1 MGQFELL
8 EFISG
13 IGVFLYGIDQLEKA
27 LRALSSRSLKV
38 MLRKHTTH
46 PLKSILGGT
55 IATAILQSS
64 SVVGLMTLAFVGAG
78 ILDMRNALGIILG
91 SNLGTTFTGW
101 IVATL
106 GFKLS
111 LSAFYLPMLGIGC
124 LGLVTFGDERKLR
137 HYSRLLMG
145 LGLLLMGLVLM
156 KESIEAFSQSFDV
169 SIFKEY
175 GIFVFFIVGV
185 IFTAIIQ
192 SSSAT
197 MMITL
202 SALNAQIIG
211 LDSAAALVI
220 GADLGTT
227 GTVMLGALKGTP
239 IKRQVAAAH
248 FLFNLITDLLALLC
262 LPFLLMIINDIYQ
275 VEDPLLGLVAFHST
289 FNVIGICLFIPFL
302 GKFARMLESMF
313 KEDTSAINLHIKSIP
328 EGEVDEALLAL
339 ESETVHLF
347 SRVFVLNLAC
357 FDIDTSK
364 VKSSKL
370 IGSQAAEAGY
380 LNDTD
385 QFEDGYEDIKQLE
398 GEIVEF
404 SYRVQKGRIDE
415 SQSARIEQLLDTV
428 RNAAYAAKE
437 VKDIRHDLSYIRQS
451 DNLFIFNIYQQI
463 LAQVEAFY
471 SGASDLFNHHNGTV
485 LLENYGELKRHS
497 EENKKSVSKSIYRDS
512 QTHKLTELDLSTM
525 LNTLGEVSLSQ
536 ALLLRAIQSYLF
548 SDESSRNLA
557 SAV

>member
-1 MGQFELL
+1 MDQFEIL

-13 IGVFLYGIDQLEKA
+13 IGVFLFGIDQLEKA
-27 LRALSSRSLKV
+27 LKALSSRTLKV
-38 MLRKHTTH
+38 MLRKHTNH

-55 IATAILQSS
+55 VATAILQSS

-124 LGLVTFGDERKLR
+124 LGLVTFGEDQKLR

-156 KESIEAFSQSFDV
+156 KESIETFSQSFDV
-169 SIFKEY
+169 SIFQEY
-175 GIFVFFIVGV
+175 GVFVFFIVGV

-248 FLFNLITDLLALLC
+248 FFFNLITDLLALLC
-262 LPFLLMIINDIYQ
+262 LPLLLKIINDFYQ

-302 GKFARMLESMF
+302 GKFASMLERMF
-313 KEDTSAINLHIKSIP
+313 SEDTSAINRHIKDIP
-328 EGEVDEALLAL
+328 EGEIEESVIAL
-339 ESETVHLF
+339 EAETIHLF
-347 SRVFVLNLAC
+347 SRVFVLNLEC
-357 FDIDTSK
+357 FNIDASNIK
-364 VKSSKL
+364 PSKL
-370 IGSQAAEAGY
+370 IGSQPADAGY
-380 LNDTD
+380 LNDTN
-385 QFEDGYEDIKQLE
+385 QFDDGYEDIKQLE
-398 GEIVEF
+398 NEIVEF
-404 SYRVQKGRIDE
+404 AYRVRKGRIDPA
-415 SQSARIEQLLDTV
+415 QSARIEQLLETV

-437 VKDIRHDLSYIRQS
+437 VKDIRHDLSYIKQS

-463 LAQVEAFY
+463 LKQVEGFY
-471 SGASDLFNHHNGTV
+471 SEASDLFNHHNTAV
-485 LLENYGELKRHS
+485 LLENYGELKR
-497 EENKKSVSKSIYRDS
+497 NTDDYSKAVTKEVYKDS
-512 QTHKLTELDLSTM
+512 QEHKLTEIDLSTM
-525 LNTLGEVSLSQ
+525 LNTVSEVSLSQ
-536 ALLLRAIQSYLF
+536 TLLLRAMQSYLF
-548 SDESSRNLA
+548 HDESSRALA
-557 SAV
+557 STV

>member
-1 MGQFELL
+1 MDQFEIL

-13 IGVFLYGIDQLEKA
+13 IGIFLFGIDQLEKA
-27 LRALSSRSLKV
+27 LKALSSRSLKV

-55 IATAILQSS
+55 VATAILQSS

-111 LSAFYLPMLGIGC
+111 LSAFYLPMLGLGC
-124 LGLVTFGDERKLR
+124 LGLVSFGYEQRLR
-137 HYSRLLMG
+137 HFSRLLMG

-156 KESIEAFSQSFDV
+156 KESIETFSQSFDV
-169 SIFKEY
+169 SVFKEY

-227 GTVMLGALKGTP
+227 GTVLLGALKGTP

-248 FLFNLITDLLALLC
+248 FFFNLITDLLALLC
-262 LPFLLMIINDIYQ
+262 LPLLLKIINDVYQ

-302 GKFARMLESMF
+302 GKFASMLESMF
-313 KEDTSAINLHIKSIP
+313 KEDTSVINRHIKAIP
-328 EGEVDEALLAL
+328 EGEVEESMIAL
-339 ESETVHLF
+339 ESETIHLF

-357 FDIDTSK
+357 FNIDNSK
-364 VKSSKL
+364 IKTSKL
-370 IGSQAAEAGY
+370 IGNQAAEAGY

-385 QFEDGYEDIKQLE
+385 QFDDGYEDIKQLE

-404 SYRVQKGRIDE
+404 SYRLQKGRIDAV
-415 SQSARIEQLLDTV
+415 QSARIEQLLESV

-451 DNLFIFNIYQQI
+451 DNLFIYNNYQKI
-463 LAQVEAFY
+463 LEQVEGFY
-471 SGASDLFNHHNGTV
+471 SEASDLFNHHNAVV
-485 LLENYGELKRHS
+485 LLENYAELKRNTDEH
-497 EENKKSVSKSIYRDS
+497 NKVVTKLIYKDS
-512 QTHKLTELDLSTM
+512 QAHKLTELDLSTM
-525 LNTLGEVSLSQ
+525 LNTLGEVTLSQ
-536 ALLLRAIQSYLF
+536 TLLLRAMQSYLF
-548 SDESSRNLA
+548 SDESSRTLA
-557 SAV
+557 YSV

>member
-1 MGQFELL
+1 MDQFELL

-13 IGVFLYGIDQLEKA
+13 IGIFLFGIDQLEKA
-27 LRALSSRSLKV
+27 LKALSSRSLKV

-55 IATAILQSS
+55 VATAILQSS

-124 LGLVTFGDERKLR
+124 LGLVTFGDGQKLR

-156 KESIEAFSQSFDV
+156 KESIEAFSKSFDV
-169 SIFKEY
+169 SVFQEY
-175 GIFVFFIVGV
+175 GIFVFFLVGV
-185 IFTAIIQ
+185 VFTAIIQ

-262 LPFLLMIINDIYQ
+262 LPLLLMIINDVYQ

-302 GKFARMLESMF
+302 GKFASMLESMF
-313 KEDTSAINLHIKSIP
+313 KEDTSVVNCHIKAIP
-328 EGEVDEALLAL
+328 EAEVDEAMIAL
-339 ESETVHLF
+339 EAETVHLF
-347 SRVFVLNLAC
+347 SRVFVLNLDC
-357 FDIDTSK
+357 FAIDSRK
-364 VKSSKL
+364 IKPSRL
-370 IGSQAAEAGY
+370 IGSQPAEAGY
-380 LNDTD
+380 LNDSD
-385 QFEDGYEDIKQLE
+385 QYDDGYEDIKQLE
-398 GEIVEF
+398 SEIVEF
-404 SYRVQKGRIDE
+404 AYRVQTGPIHE
-415 SQSARIEQLLDTV
+415 SQLARIEKLLETV

-437 VKDIRHDLSYIRQS
+437 IKDIRHDISYLKQS
-451 DNLFIFNIYQQI
+451 DNLFIFNTYKQI
-463 LAQVEAFY
+463 LTQFEDFY
-471 SGASDLFNHHNGTV
+471 SGASDLFNHHNAEV
-485 LLENYGELKRHS
+485 LLENYEALKRQADDH
-497 EENKKSVSKSIYRDS
+497 KKVITQEIYKNS
-512 QTHKLTELDLSTM
+512 QSHKLTELDLSTM

-536 ALLLRAIQSYLF
+536 TLLLRAMHSFLF
-548 SDESSRNLA
+548 KEELA
-557 SAV
+557 TLA

>member
-1 MGQFELL
+1 MEQFQLL

-13 IGVFLYGIDQLEKA
+13 IGVFLFGIDQLEKA
-27 LRALSSRSLKV
+27 LKALSSRSLKV

-55 IATAILQSS
+55 LATAILQSS

-91 SNLGTTFTGW
+91 SNLGTTFTSW

-111 LSAFYLPMLGIGC
+111 LSAFYLPMLGLGC
-124 LGLVTFGDERKLR
+124 LGLVSFVDEQRLR
-137 HYSRLLMG
+137 HLSRLLMG

-156 KESIEAFSQSFDV
+156 KESIESFSQSFDV

-175 GIFVFFIVGV
+175 GVFVFFLVGV
-185 IFTAIIQ
+185 VFTAIIQ

-197 MMITL
+197 TMITL

-248 FLFNLITDLLALLC
+248 FFFNLVTDLLALLC
-262 LPFLLMIINDIYQ
+262 LPLLLKIIKDIYQ

-289 FNVIGICLFIPFL
+289 FNIIGICLFIPFL
-302 GKFARMLESMF
+302 GAFARMLESLF
-313 KEDTSAINLHIKSIP
+313 KEDTGAVNCHIKSIP
-328 EGEVDEALLAL
+328 EDEVDESMLAL
-339 ESETVHLF
+339 ESESIHLF

-357 FDIDTSK
+357 FDINAANIK
-364 VKSSKL
+364 QSKL
-370 IGSQAAEAGY
+370 IGAQAAEEGY

-385 QFEDGYEDIKQLE
+385 QFDDGYEDIKQLE

-404 SYRVQKGRIDE
+404 AYRVQKGRIE
-415 SQSARIEQLLDTV
+415 AEQSARIEQILEAI
-428 RNAAYAAKE
+428 RNATYAAKE
-437 VKDIRHDLSYIRQS
+437 VKDIRHDLSYIKQS
-451 DNLFIFNIYQQI
+451 DNLFIFNTFQKI
-463 LAQVEAFY
+463 LSQVEDFY
-471 SGASDLFNHHNGTV
+471 SGASDLFNHHNEV
-485 LLENYGELKRHS
+485 DLLEKYTELKRNTDAH
-497 EENKKSVSKSIYRDS
+497 KKAVTQAIYTNSLD
-512 QTHKLTELDLSTM
+512 HKLTELDLSTM
-525 LNTLGEVSLSQ
+525 LNTLGEVTLSQ
-536 ALLLRAIQSYLF
+536 ALLLRAVQSYLF
-548 SDESSRNLA
+548 SESMSRNL
-557 SAV
+557 SLAV

>member
-1 MGQFELL
+1 MEQFQLL

-13 IGVFLYGIDQLEKA
+13 IGVFLFGIDQLEKA
-27 LRALSSRSLKV
+27 LKALSSRSLKV

-55 IATAILQSS
+55 VATAILQSS

-111 LSAFYLPMLGIGC
+111 LSAFYLPMLGLGC
-124 LGLVTFGDERKLR
+124 LGLVSFGDDKKLR
-137 HYSRLLMG
+137 HMSRLLMG

-156 KESIEAFSQSFDV
+156 KDSIEAFSQSFDV

-175 GIFVFFIVGV
+175 GIFVFFLVGV

-211 LDSAAALVI
+211 LDQAAALVI

-248 FLFNLITDLLALLC
+248 FFFNLITDLLALLC
-262 LPFLLMIINDIYQ
+262 LPLLLKIINDVYQ

-302 GKFARMLESMF
+302 GAFARMLERLF
-313 KEDTSAINLHIKSIP
+313 KEDTSAINCHIKSIP
-328 EGEVDEALLAL
+328 EGEVEESLLAL
-339 ESETVHLF
+339 ESESIHLF
-347 SRVFVLNLAC
+347 SRVLVLNLAC
-357 FDIDTSK
+357 FNINTLNIK
-364 VKSSKL
+364 QSKL
-370 IGSQAAEAGY
+370 IGSEPENAGY

-385 QFEDGYEDIKQLE
+385 QFDDGYEDIKQLE
-398 GEIVEF
+398 GEVVEF
-404 SYRVQKGRIDE
+404 AYRVQKGRVETD
-415 SQSARIEQLLDTV
+415 QSERIEQILEAI
-428 RNAAYAAKE
+428 RNATYAAKE
-437 VKDIRHDLSYIRQS
+437 VKDIRHDLSYLRQS
-451 DNLFIFNIYQQI
+451 DNLFIYNTYQQI
-463 LAQVEAFY
+463 IAQVEAFY
-471 SGASDLFNHHNGTV
+471 SGVSNLFNHRNEVV
-485 LLENYGELKRHS
+485 LLEMYTELKRNTDEH
-497 EENKKSVSKSIYRDS
+497 KQVVTQAIYSDS
-512 QTHKLTELDLSTM
+512 QEHKLTEQDLSTM
-525 LNTLGEVSLSQ
+525 LNTVGEVSLSQ
-536 ALLLRAIQSYLF
+536 TLLLRAMQSYLF
-548 SDESSRNLA
+548 SEASSRNLA